1 MTRVVKPHS
10 EKLDDVIIE
19 TAKGKEFT
27 VGEIKHSSR
36 IQKSAT
42 PKQDLSWYIKWVASI
57 FILASMSIR
66 GIEGLQLYDI
76 ILSLIGVS
84 GWMVVGL
91 LWKDRALILLNG
103 VGILFFLRTLIAEYI
118 MMTRQK
124 RLNI

>member
-42 PKQDLSWYIKWVASI
+42 PKQDLSWYIKWIASL
-57 FILASMSIR
+57 FILTSMSMR
-66 GIEGLQLYDI
+66 GIDGLQLFDL
-76 ILSLIGVS
+76 ILSLIGVA
-84 GWMVVGL
+84 GWMWVGF

-103 VGILFFLRTLIAEYI
+103 VGIILFSRTLFQDYLGPLL
-118 MMTRQK
+118 M
-124 RLNI
+124 